1 MGEEAKRM
9 ESLVRGIVQGVA
21 FRYHTALKANELG
34 LQGWVRNNKDGSVQ
48 VEAQGQGSSLNDLIR
63 YLHKGPMHAKVD
75 EVEIKWMETREISGK
90 FRIVR

>member
-1 MGEEAKRM
+1 MGEETKRM

-90 FRIVR
+90 FRIKR

>member
-1 MGEEAKRM
+1 MGEETKRM

-48 VEAQGQGSSLNDLIR
+48 VEAQGQGSSINDLIPN
-63 YLHKGPMHAKVD
+63 LHKGPMHAKVD

-90 FRIVR
+90 FRIKR

>member
-1 MGEEAKRM
+1 MGEETKRM

-90 FRIVR
+90 FIIKR

>member
-9 ESLVRGIVQGVA
+9 ESLVTGIVQGVA

-48 VEAQGQGSSLNDLIR
+48 VEAQGQVSSLNDLIR
-63 YLHKGPMHAKVD
+63 YLHKGPVHAKVD

>member
-1 MGEEAKRM
+1 MGEETKRM
-9 ESLVRGIVQGVA
+9 ESLVRGIVQVVA

-90 FRIVR
+90 FRVVR